1 MCADAIYLITTAT
14 WQARI
19 SAQRYQKL
27 CAASG
32 CKDTREPRQALFFA
46 AANQCISA
54 PRGLVR
60 QLTPS
65 PQPADHAANSTF
77 ERCASYTKSADP
89 LHSAY
94 TTQQGPR
101 PPPKR
106 KDPAPKDGAPS
117 HDPRGPL
124 RHAASKDVEG
134 PQEVETGS
142 REGKISGAEA
152 RSRRPAMLRRL
163 HAIDATRVH
172 HTRSW
177 VVSFSS
183 LRPFGPRRCSA
194 QAHRR
199 APVLRALQV
208 LRAAVAFV
216 D

>member
-1 MCADAIYLITTAT
+1 MQVTKQWHTPAHCPRQTFHAAAAAVYIA
-14 WQARI
+14 ARPPLGARGALRTHTPRAA
-19 SAQRYQKL
+19 AQRVRPKYLTAHLRTYQGKTR
-27 CAASG
+27 A
-32 CKDTREPRQALFFA
+32 KDDGP
-46 AANQCISA
+46 
-54 PRGLVR
+54 
-60 QLTPS
+60 
-65 PQPADHAANSTF
+65 
-77 ERCASYTKSADP
+77 P
-89 LHSAY
+89 LHN
-94 TTQQGPR
+94 
-101 PPPKR
+101 
-106 KDPAPKDGAPS
+106 
-117 HDPRGPL
+117 PRGPL